1 MKGLE
6 AVSLEIFATLSAYD
20 AAARSAPLDPVVDAN
35 GRAFAS
41 VMVFEMKGLR
51 LWGLP
56 GVDYKEALWRVKV
69 KHAGAEAWLAV
80 ACDIDETLPRFI
92 AAQAVRYPTR
102 AAELSIVTR
111 ADTTVTVGS
120 GFEAT
125 VSEKG
130 EPATVAPLPMV
141 VARGIQVFNVPFGS
155 QTGRGLVSCGVKVTR
170 DALWKK
176 TLGASARASSAL
188 LQWDRPHECGLAKLV
203 K

>member
-1 MKGLE
+1 MNGLE

-41 VMVFEMKGLR
+41 LMVFEMKGLR

-69 KHAGAEAWLAV
+69 KHQKADAWLAI
-80 ACDIDETLPRFI
+80 ACDIDEWLPRFV

-111 ADTTVTVGS
+111 ADTTVTIGE

-125 VSEKG
+125 LSETG
-130 EPATVAPLPMV
+130 EHAAAPPLPMV
-141 VARGIQVFNVPFGS
+141 VARGIQVFSVPFGT
-155 QTGRGLVSCGVKVTR
+155 QTGRGLISCGVKLPR
-170 DALWKK
+170 DGLWKK

-188 LQWDRPHECGLAKLV
+188 LQWERPHECGLAKLV
-203 K
+203 R